1 MAITRHDP
9 FRDMLQLQDQLFRT
23 FEGAYGQRHMG
34 EESRELATWSP
45 PVDVFEDNDAITLK
59 VELPEIDA
67 KDVDIR
73 IEGNTLTL
81 RGERKLEKA
90 DQRDGYSRIERTYG
104 AFSRTFTLPGSVDA
118 EHIQAESKDGVLRL
132 VLPKKP
138 ETKPR
143 QIKVQVGGSQAV
155 LEGKH

>member
-23 FEGAYGQRHMG
+23 FEGAYGQRGG
-34 EESRELATWSP
+34 EETRELATWSP
-45 PVDVFEDNDAITLK
+45 PVDVFEDNDAITLT
-59 VELPEIDA
+59 VELPEIDP

-73 IEGNTLTL
+73 VEGNTLTL
-81 RGERKLEKA
+81 RGERKLERA

-104 AFSRTFTLPGSVDA
+104 AFSRTFTLPSSVDVD
-118 EHIQAESKDGVLRL
+118 HIQAESKDGVMRL

-143 QIKVQVGGSQAV
+143 QIKVQVGGSQSV

>member
-1 MAITRHDP
+1 MAMTRHDP
-9 FRDMLQLQDQLFRT
+9 FRDMLQLQDQLLRT
-23 FEGAYGQRHMG
+23 FEGAYGQRQDEG
-34 EESRELATWSP
+34 TRELAVWSP
-45 PVDVFEDNDAITLK
+45 PVDIFEDNDAITLK
-59 VELPEIDA
+59 VELPEIDP

-81 RGERKLEKA
+81 RGERKLEKS
-90 DQRDGYSRIERTYG
+90 DQRDGYTRIERTYG
-104 AFSRTFTLPGSVDA
+104 AFSRTFTLPSSVDV
-118 EHIQAESKDGVLRL
+118 EHIQAESKDGVMRL

-143 QIKVQVGGSQAV
+143 QIKVQVGGSQAQ